1 MPIYGEAVTTR
12 RWPMIEAIVEKLIAM
27 KLYGMAE
34 GVREQMNSSAYRDLS
49 FEERFGFLADKEK
62 LYRENRQIKT
72 LLAHARFRHPNA
84 CFEDIDFKTRRGLNK
99 GTMLKFIQNEWIRS
113 HQNIII
119 IGPTGAGKT
128 FLACALGNS
137 AIRQGMRTLYVRLPR
152 LAQELRIARADGSFG
167 KLLERIQRMR
177 LLIID
182 DWGINPFTDAER
194 RDILEIVE
202 DRHGVRSTVIAS
214 QFPID
219 TWHDIIG
226 DPTLADAIC
235 DRVIHNA
242 HKIILTPGEE
252 SMRKIHSGLT

>member
-1 MPIYGEAVTTR
+1 
-12 RWPMIEAIVEKLIAM
+12 MIEAIIEKLLSM

-34 GVREQMNSSAYRDLS
+34 GLREQMNDAYRDLS
-49 FEERFGFLADKEK
+49 FEERLGLLVDKEK
-62 LYRENRQIKT
+62 LYRENSQIKT
-72 LLAHARFRHPNA
+72 LLSQAHLRHPTA
-84 CFEDIDFKTRRGLNK
+84 CFEDIDFRTRRGLTK
-99 GTMLKFIQNEWIRS
+99 DTMLRFSQNEWIRS

-128 FLACALGNS
+128 YLACALGNS
-137 AIRQGMRTLYVRLPR
+137 AVRQGIRTLYVRLPR
-152 LAQELRIARADGSFG
+152 LAQELKIARADGSYV

-182 DWGINPFTDAER
+182 DWGINPFTDGER
-194 RDILEIVE
+194 RDFLEIME
-202 DRHGVRSTVIAS
+202 DRHGVRSTIIAS

-242 HKIILTPGEE
+242 HKIILKQEKN
-252 SMRKIHSGLT
+252 R

>member
-1 MPIYGEAVTTR
+1 
-12 RWPMIEAIVEKLIAM
+12 MIEAVIEKLLLM
-27 KLYGMAE
+27 RLHGMTE
-34 GVREQMNSSAYRDLS
+34 GLREQMNDTYRDLS
-49 FEERFGFLADKEK
+49 FEERFGLLVDKEK
-62 LYRENRQIKT
+62 LYRQNSQIKS
-72 LLAHARFRHPNA
+72 LLSQAHLRHPNA
-84 CFEDIDFKTRRGLNK
+84 CFEDIDFRTRRGLTK
-99 GTMLKFIQNEWIRS
+99 DTMLKFAQNDWIRS
-113 HQNIII
+113 YQNIII

-137 AIRQGMRTLYVRLPR
+137 AVRQGIRTLYVRLPR
-152 LAQELRIARADGSFG
+152 FVQDLRIARADGSYG

-182 DWGINPFTDAER
+182 DWGINPFADGER
-194 RDILEIVE
+194 RDILEIME
-202 DRHGVRSTVIAS
+202 DRHGARSTIITS

-242 HKIILTPGEE
+242 HKIILKTGEE
-252 SMRKIHSGLT
+252 SMRKIHSTLT

>member
-1 MPIYGEAVTTR
+1 
-12 RWPMIEAIVEKLIAM
+12 MIEAVIEKLLTM

-34 GVREQMNSSAYRDLS
+34 GLQEQKNDAYRDLS
-49 FEERFGFLADKEK
+49 FDERFGLLIDKEK
-62 LYRENRQIKT
+62 LYRENSQIKT
-72 LLAHARFRHPNA
+72 LLSHAHLRHPNA
-84 CFEDIDFKTRRGLNK
+84 CFEDIDFRTSRGLTK
-99 GTMLKFIQNEWIRS
+99 GTMLKFAQNDWIRS
-113 HQNIII
+113 YQNIII
-119 IGPTGAGKT
+119 IGPTGSGKT

-137 AIRQGMRTLYVRLPR
+137 AIRQGIRTLYVRLPR
-152 LAQELRIARADGSFG
+152 LAQELKIARADGSYG
-167 KLLERIQRMR
+167 KFLERIQRMR

-182 DWGINPFTDAER
+182 DWGINPFTDGER

-202 DRHGVRSTVIAS
+202 DRHGARSTIITS

-242 HKIILTPGEE
+242 HKIILTTGEE
-252 SMRKIHSGLT
+252 SMRKVHSTLT